1 MLVLV
6 PGLGVIAERGQYR
19 LCQLHRGCF
28 GSGERRLGLE
38 LKPVNQKYTGFNSKY
53 VRVSQSKLYFLNPVF
68 VKFTRQTIAKC

>member
-28 GSGERRLGLE
+28 GSGKRRLGLE
-38 LKPVNQKYTGFNSKY
+38 LKPVNQKYTGFNSKC
-53 VRVSQSKLYFLNPVF
+53 QS
-68 VKFTRQTIAKC
+68 ISE

>member
-6 PGLGVIAERGQYR
+6 PDLLVIAERGQYR
-19 LCQLHRGCF
+19 LCQLHRGCV

-38 LKPVNQKYTGFNSKY
+38 LKPVNQKYTCFNSKY

-68 VKFTRQTIAKC
+68 VKFTRQTIDKC